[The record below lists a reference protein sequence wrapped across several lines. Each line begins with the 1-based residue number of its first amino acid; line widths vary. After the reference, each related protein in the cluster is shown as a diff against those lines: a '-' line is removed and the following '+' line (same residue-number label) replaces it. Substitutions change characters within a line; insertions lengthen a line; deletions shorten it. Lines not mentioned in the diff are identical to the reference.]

1 MGRNFARR
9 WLVLA
14 CALAVLSAP
23 SVADNKKKVGFW
35 KKPGAAELPSFTVV
49 AAADKCNNWAWAAAT
64 ETLLALDSVKVN
76 QHTLVSK
83 AYGGE
88 LCDDAAPNMRAL
100 SDAVNGDYEINP
112 KLKIRVTTRFFPAG
126 APIGAE
132 DLLAGIKRGRP
143 MIFFWKSR
151 AYLAVGAVYDEY
163 IGPNGARIWDVKE
176 LTLLD
181 PMPADE
187 DHRRVTFVKE
197 RDGVG
202 EIGGAMEFVVMRME
216 EIDWHP

>member
-1 MGRNFARR
+1 MGRNFARH

-14 CALAVLSAP
+14 CALAVLAAP
-23 SVADNKKKVGFW
+23 SVAGNKKKAGYW
-35 KKPGAAELPSFTVV
+35 KKPGAVEMPSFTV
-49 AAADKCNNWAWAAAT
+49 AAPADKCSNWGWAAAT
-64 ETLLALDSVKVN
+64 ETLLALDSVKVD

-100 SDAVNGDYEINP
+100 SEAVNGDYVIDP
-112 KLKIRVTTRFFPAG
+112 KLKMRVTTRVFPTG
-126 APIGAE
+126 AAIGAE
-132 DLLAGIKRGRP
+132 DLLAAIKRGRP
-143 MIFFWKSR
+143 MIFFWKSH

-163 IGPNGARIWDVKE
+163 IGPNGARVWDVKE

-181 PMPADE
+181 PVAADE

-197 RDGVG
+197 RDGVAD
-202 EIGGAMEFVVMRME
+202 IGGAMEFVVIRME
-216 EIDWHP
+216 EIDWR